1 MGVSVEVNS
10 TSFATEVLEASFQ
23 KPVLVDF
30 FAQWCGPCKMLKPML
45 ETLAQEYDFVLA
57 KVDIDQSPDLA
68 HTYGVEGVPDVRVV
82 TQGDVN
88 PGFVGVLPEPQ
99 LREFLSNLSLKSEL
113 DLGLEAIK
121 AAIAQGDIEQA
132 KAFFGHLISEF
143 PQSQKLT
150 LAAAKF
156 LISQG
161 SFESAEKLIAT
172 VPEGDR
178 EYYPQVQ
185 ALRELIALKQE
196 NENSTEDAVHEL
208 DAPFFAAID
217 QALME
222 NYEAALVG
230 LLELVGRSRKY
241 RNDGARKTMVMI
253 FELMGDGNLLTNQYR
268 RKLTSTLY

>member
-1 MGVSVEVNS
+1 MGVSVDVDS
-10 TSFATEVLEASFQ
+10 TTFATEVLETSFQ

-82 TQGDVN
+82 THGDVN

-113 DLGLEAIK
+113 ELGLEAIR

-132 KAFFGHLISEF
+132 KAFFGHLISQF
-143 PQSQKLT
+143 PQSQKLAI
-150 LAAAKF
+150 AAAKF

-161 SFESAEKLIAT
+161 SFASAEKLFAT

-185 ALRELIALKQE
+185 VLRELVALKQ
-196 NENSTEDAVHEL
+196 DANRTHDL
-208 DAPFFAAID
+208 DVPFFAAIE
-217 QALME
+217 QVLAE
-222 NYEAALVG
+222 NYEAALDG
-230 LLELVGRSRKY
+230 LLELVSRDRKY
-241 RNDGARKTMVMI
+241 RNDGARKAMVMV
-253 FELMGDGNLLTNQYR
+253 FELMGDENPLTSKYR

>member
-1 MGVSVEVNS
+1 MGVSVEVDS
-10 TSFATEVLEASFQ
+10 TTFATEVLETSFQ

-113 DLGLEAIK
+113 ELGLEAIR

-143 PQSQKLT
+143 PQSQKLAI
-150 LAAAKF
+150 AAAKF
-156 LISQG
+156 LINQG
-161 SFESAEKLIAT
+161 SFASAEKILAT
-172 VPEGDR
+172 VPDGDR

-185 ALRELIALKQE
+185 ALRELVALKQD
-196 NENSTEDAVHEL
+196 TTRTHDL
-208 DAPFFAAID
+208 DAPFFAAIE
-217 QALME
+217 QVLAE
-222 NYEAALVG
+222 NYETALDG
-230 LLELVGRSRKY
+230 LLDLVSRDRKY
-241 RNDGARKTMVMI
+241 RNDGARKAMVMV
-253 FELMGDGNLLTNQYR
+253 FELMGDENPLTSKYR

>member
-1 MGVSVEVNS
+1 MGVSVEVDS
-10 TSFATEVLEASFQ
+10 TTFATEVLETSFQ

-82 TQGDVN
+82 THGDVN

-99 LREFLSNLSLKSEL
+99 LRDFLSNLSLKSEL
-113 DLGLEAIK
+113 ELGLEAIR

-132 KAFFGHLISEF
+132 KAFFGHLISQF
-143 PQSQKLT
+143 PQSQKLAI
-150 LAAAKF
+150 AAAKF

-161 SFESAEKLIAT
+161 SFASAEKILAT
-172 VPEGDR
+172 VPDGDR

-185 ALRELIALKQE
+185 ALRELVALKQDP
-196 NENSTEDAVHEL
+196 NRTHEL
-208 DAPFFAAID
+208 DPSFFAAIE
-217 QALME
+217 QVLIE
-222 NYEAALVG
+222 NYEAALDG
-230 LLELVGRSRKY
+230 LLELVSRDRKY
-241 RNDGARKTMVMI
+241 RNDGARKAMVMV
-253 FELMGDGNLLTNQYR
+253 FELMGDENPLTSKYR

>member
-1 MGVSVEVNS
+1 MGVSVEVDS
-10 TSFATEVLEASFQ
+10 TTFATEVLETSFQ

-113 DLGLEAIK
+113 ELGLEAIR

-143 PQSQKLT
+143 PQSQKLAI
-150 LAAAKF
+150 AAAKF

-161 SFESAEKLIAT
+161 SFASAEKILAT
-172 VPEGDR
+172 VPDGDR

-185 ALRELIALKQE
+185 ALRELVALKQD
-196 NENSTEDAVHEL
+196 TTRTHDL
-208 DAPFFAAID
+208 DAPFFAAIE
-217 QALME
+217 QVLAE
-222 NYEAALVG
+222 NYETALDG
-230 LLELVGRSRKY
+230 LLDLVSRDRKY
-241 RNDGARKTMVMI
+241 RNDGARKAMVMV
-253 FELMGDGNLLTNQYR
+253 FELMGDENPLTSKYR

>member
-1 MGVSVEVNS
+1 MGVSVEVDS
-10 TSFATEVLEASFQ
+10 TTFATEVLETSFQ

-82 TQGDVN
+82 THGDVN

-113 DLGLEAIK
+113 ELGLEAIR

-132 KAFFGHLISEF
+132 KAFFGHLISQF
-143 PQSQKLT
+143 PQSQKLAI
-150 LAAAKF
+150 AAAKF

-161 SFESAEKLIAT
+161 SFASAEKILVT
-172 VPEGDR
+172 VPDGDR

-185 ALRELIALKQE
+185 ALRELVALKQDT
-196 NENSTEDAVHEL
+196 NRTHEL
-208 DAPFFAAID
+208 DDSFFTAIE
-217 QALME
+217 QVLVE
-222 NYEAALVG
+222 NYEAALDG
-230 LLELVGRSRKY
+230 LLELVSRDRKY
-241 RNDGARKTMVMI
+241 RNDGARKAMVMV
-253 FELMGDGNLLTNQYR
+253 FELMGDENPLTSKYR

>member
-1 MGVSVEVNS
+1 MGVSVEVDS
-10 TSFATEVLEASFQ
+10 ASFTTEVLETSFQ

-68 HTYGVEGVPDVRVV
+68 QTYGVEGVPDVRVV
-82 TQGDVN
+82 THGDVA

-113 DLGLEAIK
+113 ELGLEAIK

-132 KAFFGHLISEF
+132 KAFFGHLIQQF
-143 PQSQKLT
+143 PQSQKLAI
-150 LAAAKF
+150 AAAKF

-161 SFESAEKLIAT
+161 SYASTEKLLAT
-172 VPEGDR
+172 VPEGDK

-185 ALRELIALKQE
+185 ALRELVALKQE
-196 NENSTEDAVHEL
+196 SANQMHEL
-208 DAPFFAAID
+208 DGQFFAAID
-217 QALME
+217 QVLIE
-222 NYEAALVG
+222 NYEAALQG
-230 LLELVGRSRKY
+230 LLDLVSRDRKY
-241 RNDGARKTMVMI
+241 RNDGARKAMVMV
-253 FELMGDGNLLTNQYR
+253 FELMGDENPLTSQYR

>member
-1 MGVSVEVNS
+1 MGVSVEVDS
-10 TSFATEVLEASFQ
+10 ATFATEVLETSFQ

-82 TQGDVN
+82 THGDVN

-150 LAAAKF
+150 IAAAKF

-161 SFESAEKLIAT
+161 SFASAEKILAT
-172 VPEGDR
+172 VPPGDR

-185 ALRELIALKQE
+185 ALRELVALKQ
-196 NENSTEDAVHEL
+196 DATQTHEL
-208 DAPFFAAID
+208 DASFFAAID
-217 QALME
+217 QVLGE
-222 NYEAALVG
+222 NYEAALNG
-230 LLELVGRSRKY
+230 LLALVSRDRKY
-241 RNDGARKTMVMI
+241 RNDGARKAMVMV
-253 FELMGDGNLLTNQYR
+253 FELMGDENPLTSQYR

>member
-1 MGVSVEVNS
+1 MGVSVEVDS
-10 TSFATEVLEASFQ
+10 TTFATEVLETSFQ

-82 TQGDVN
+82 THGDVN

-113 DLGLEAIK
+113 ELGLEAIR

-132 KAFFGHLISEF
+132 KAFFGHLISQF
-143 PQSQKLT
+143 PQSQKLAIT
-150 LAAAKF
+150 AAKF

-161 SFESAEKLIAT
+161 SFASAEKILAT
-172 VPEGDR
+172 VPDGDR

-185 ALRELIALKQE
+185 ALRELVALKQE
-196 NENSTEDAVHEL
+196 TNRTHEL
-208 DAPFFAAID
+208 DPSFFAAIE
-217 QALME
+217 QVLAE
-222 NYEAALVG
+222 NYEAALDG
-230 LLELVGRSRKY
+230 LLELVSRDRKY
-241 RNDGARKTMVMI
+241 RNDGARKAMVMV
-253 FELMGDGNLLTNQYR
+253 FELMGDENPLTSKYR

>member
-1 MGVSVEVNS
+1 MGVSVEVDS
-10 TSFATEVLEASFQ
+10 ASFTTEVLETSFQ

-68 HTYGVEGVPDVRVV
+68 QTYGVEGVPDVRVV
-82 TQGDVN
+82 THGDVA

-113 DLGLEAIK
+113 ELGLEAIK

-132 KAFFGHLISEF
+132 KAFFGHLIQQF
-143 PQSQKLT
+143 PQSQKLAI
-150 LAAAKF
+150 AAAKF

-161 SFESAEKLIAT
+161 SYASTEKLLAT
-172 VPEGDR
+172 VPEGDKD
-178 EYYPQVQ
+178 YYQ
-185 ALRELIALKQE
+185 
-196 NENSTEDAVHEL
+196 
-208 DAPFFAAID
+208 
-217 QALME
+217 
-222 NYEAALVG
+222 G
-230 LLELVGRSRKY
+230 LLDLVSRDRKY
-241 RNDGARKTMVMI
+241 RNDGARKAMVMV
-253 FELMGDGNLLTNQYR
+253 FELMGDENPLTSQYR